1 MKPQAFYQ
9 SNKNYWAVLLYGTA
23 YFDVHTLSFEF
34 VDKTQVCDYSNES
47 LWLVNSHC
55 GIVFQCL
62 TKCNLKTYSKRLSKM
77 DMHSTPLHRHPV
89 FPTFPKPS
97 YKALPHLPLPL
108 AAENSFN
115 ETNRTQHNTDL
126 RCYFTSWNNLR
137 GHNGKHTI
145 TQLSTQGTGELSI
158 SWIVRL

>member
-1 MKPQAFYQ
+1 M
-9 SNKNYWAVLLYGTA
+9 VLLILTYTSSLLNLWIKLKCVTIQMKA
-23 YFDVHTLSFEF
+23 FDLI
-34 VDKTQVCDYSNES
+34 VD
-47 LWLVNSHC
+47 SHC
-55 GIVFQCL
+55 GIAFQCL
-62 TKCNLKTYSKRLSKM
+62 TKCNLKTYSKPLSKM

-108 AAENSFN
+108 AAENSFS

-126 RCYFTSWNNLR
+126 RCYFTSWHNLR